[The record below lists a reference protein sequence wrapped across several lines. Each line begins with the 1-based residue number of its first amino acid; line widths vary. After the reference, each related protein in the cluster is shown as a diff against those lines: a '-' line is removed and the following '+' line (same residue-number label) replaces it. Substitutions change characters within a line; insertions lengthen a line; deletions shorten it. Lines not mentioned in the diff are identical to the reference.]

1 MGCGESKHAVA
12 TANTTVAKSKSK
24 RSESNSNP
32 PVQNVAANESVNA
45 KENEI
50 PEAIFEKKEG
60 ETLEDGKKNT
70 LAKQEDIGNG
80 ASGEEGE
87 GNAQT
92 SSDYKTKEDGAKNQ
106 ELEKGCAKDPENVV
120 AGGDEEEKAMNSCD
134 HSHDPPT
141 KNEEGLQLEY
151 KESTSVGEEENAN
164 AADSK
169 TN

>member
-1 MGCGESKHAVA
+1 MRRKM
-12 TANTTVAKSKSK
+12 KSQKPYS
-24 RSESNSNP
+24 R
-32 PVQNVAANESVNA
+32 
-45 KENEI
+45 
-50 PEAIFEKKEG
+50 KKEG
-60 ETLEDGKKNT
+60 ESLEDGKKNT

-87 GNAQT
+87 GNTQT
-92 SSDYKTKEDGAKNQ
+92 SWDYETKEDGAKNQ
-106 ELEKGCAKDPENVV
+106 ELEKGCAKDRENVV

-151 KESTSVGEEENAN
+151 KASTSVGEEENADLT
-164 AADSK
+164 DSK